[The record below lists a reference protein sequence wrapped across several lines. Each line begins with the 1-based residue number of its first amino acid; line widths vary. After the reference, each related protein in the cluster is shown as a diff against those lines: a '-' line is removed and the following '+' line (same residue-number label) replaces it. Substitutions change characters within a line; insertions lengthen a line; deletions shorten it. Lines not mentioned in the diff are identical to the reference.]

1 MPTCKA
7 TVILGKNDICKN
19 CINADVCKHKANLD
33 KDPIIG
39 MSVEKCEYFKDK
51 SKLIELPCKVGDTV
65 YSFCD
70 TFGVVL
76 PYFVETL
83 NISYYE
89 KNLNYYTYEANC
101 TNAEENELLDSID
114 FDIED
119 IGESVFL
126 TKEEAEKALKERN
139 NNDFK

>member
-1 MPTCKA
+1 MDFKGGITMSTC
-7 TVILGKNDICKN
+7 NDCLHAEICPWD
-19 CINADVCKHKANLD
+19 CDGVVCEH
-33 KDPIIG
+33 
-39 MSVEKCEYFKDK
+39 FKDK

-70 TFGVVL
+70 TFGVIL

-126 TKEEAEKALKERN
+126 TKEEAEKAIIERKRTHN
-139 NNDFK
+139 EI